1 MAINRNS
8 YKSLVESVN
17 EAVASTRPST
27 TSNST
32 DSTSNSWGGSNVH
45 GAMNAYDLA
54 NILNQMMQGGA
65 KSPSAPTVS
74 AAPKSSKNLSSTNR
88 ASVRG
93 GKSAVSRPTSRRIS
107 VATVKEA
114 LEILGEAQGWG
125 SAAYGGANNAMELA
139 RFLNSQQ
146 GGGSPSLST
155 PKKPGGSRN
164 LRRSGAAS
172 TSNIGNTAYSGGST
186 SKAPASVVAEEE
198 DWDILDEILAE
209 GLELY
214 GEDGLEEILAHF
226 AETGEMSQELADL
239 LGE

>member
-1 MAINRNS
+1 
-8 YKSLVESVN
+8 
-17 EAVASTRPST
+17 
-27 TSNST
+27 
-32 DSTSNSWGGSNVH
+32 
-45 GAMNAYDLA
+45 
-54 NILNQMMQGGA
+54 
-65 KSPSAPTVS
+65 
-74 AAPKSSKNLSSTNR
+74 
-88 ASVRG
+88 
-93 GKSAVSRPTSRRIS
+93 
-107 VATVKEA
+107 
-114 LEILGEAQGWG
+114 
-125 SAAYGGANNAMELA
+125 MELA

-146 GGGSPSLST
+146 GGSPSLST

-239 LGE
+239 LGAE